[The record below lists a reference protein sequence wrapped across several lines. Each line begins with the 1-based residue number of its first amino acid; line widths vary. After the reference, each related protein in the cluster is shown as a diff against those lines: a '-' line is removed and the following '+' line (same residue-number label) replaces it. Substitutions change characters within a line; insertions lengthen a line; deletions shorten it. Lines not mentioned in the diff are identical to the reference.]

1 VVALKLLGLTG
12 LLYPSRLILLPPP
25 SSIPNGNQILLATDF
40 NLTGFS
46 NAIGYDFLRAH
57 RTHFPPVKL
66 SLAFFLPPSCQTAA
80 ALGNIVSDGKGSPP
94 AFALNKPCSARRNE
108 RKMTSDTSMDN
119 EPGTCQM
126 HSLDRRSYTNTTHRQ
141 RQSCYSFRTY
151 IRAVHIRTYP
161 SAFSYSLCPIR
172 RAIVLIPHDSRW

>member
-1 VVALKLLGLTG
+1 LSNSSDNFCVVALKLLGLTG

-66 SLAFFLPPSCQTAA
+66 SLAFF
-80 ALGNIVSDGKGSPP
+80 PP
-94 AFALNKPCSARRNE
+94 A
-108 RKMTSDTSMDN
+108 
-119 EPGTCQM
+119 
-126 HSLDRRSYTNTTHRQ
+126 
-141 RQSCYSFRTY
+141 
-151 IRAVHIRTYP
+151 
-161 SAFSYSLCPIR
+161 
-172 RAIVLIPHDSRW
+172 